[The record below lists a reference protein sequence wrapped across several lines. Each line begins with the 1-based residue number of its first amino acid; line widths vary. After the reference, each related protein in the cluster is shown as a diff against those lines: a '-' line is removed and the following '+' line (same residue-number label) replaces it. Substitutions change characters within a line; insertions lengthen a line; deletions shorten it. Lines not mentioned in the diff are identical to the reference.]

1 MFEFFIFAFV
11 TAITPGPNNSL
22 LMASGIKF
30 GRKVSIP
37 HFLGIW
43 LGFTFLFFVGGF
55 LLTYVPAEIFNYLQY
70 VGYAV
75 ITYIAYRVA
84 TTSLDTNVKG
94 STVEKPFTFI
104 QACLFQWINP
114 KGVVMAVS
122 GLTAFNITNNQGALI
137 YFLVLP
143 FCVGVWLILGEQLQN
158 SLKKNKTVARAT
170 YVILGLSMIA
180 SLLLAEGPN
189 INNLSNFIRELNFS
203 FISLIIFN

>member
-30 GRKVSIP
+30 GRKASVP

-70 VGYAV
+70 IGYAV

-84 TTSLDTNVKG
+84 NTSLDTSNKN
-94 STVEKPFTFI
+94 SYVEKPFTFI

-122 GLTAFNITNNQGALI
+122 GLTAFNITNNQGAFI

-143 FCVGVWLILGEQLQN
+143 FCVGIWLILGEQLQS
-158 SLKKNKTVARAT
+158 SLEKNKRIARGA
-170 YVILGLSMIA
+170 YVVLGISMVA
-180 SLLLAEGPN
+180 SLLLA
-189 INNLSNFIRELNFS
+189 
-203 FISLIIFN
+203 

>member
-1 MFEFFIFAFV
+1 M
-11 TAITPGPNNSL
+11 

-30 GRKVSIP
+30 GRRPSIP

-43 LGFTFLFFVGGF
+43 LGFTFLFFVGGYILSF
-55 LLTYVPAEIFNYLQY
+55 VPSEVFTYLQY

-143 FCVGVWLILGEQLQN
+143 FCVGIWLILGEQLQN
-158 SLKKNKTVARAT
+158 NLNKNKTVARAV
-170 YVILGLSMIA
+170 YVLLGVSMIA
-180 SLLLAEGPN
+180 SLLLA
-189 INNLSNFIRELNFS
+189 
-203 FISLIIFN
+203 

>member
-1 MFEFFIFAFV
+1 MARVHFFIFCRWF
-11 TAITPGPNNSL
+11 
-22 LMASGIKF
+22 
-30 GRKVSIP
+30 
-37 HFLGIW
+37 
-43 LGFTFLFFVGGF
+43 FTYLC
-55 LLTYVPAEIFNYLQY
+55 TAEIFNYLQY

-94 STVEKPFTFI
+94 STVEKPFTFV

-143 FCVGVWLILGEQLQN
+143 FCVGIWLILGEQLQN

-170 YVILGLSMIA
+170 YVVLGISMIA
-180 SLLLAEGPN
+180 SLLLA
-189 INNLSNFIRELNFS
+189 
-203 FISLIIFN
+203 

>member
-11 TAITPGPNNSL
+11 TAITPGPNNSM

-30 GRKVSIP
+30 GRKASIP
-37 HFLGIW
+37 HYLGIW

-55 LLTYVPAEIFNYLQY
+55 LLSYIPAQIFDYLQY

-75 ITYIAYRVA
+75 ITYIAYRIA
-84 TTSLDTNVKG
+84 TTSLGPDVES
-94 STVEKPFTFI
+94 STVDKPFTFI

-122 GLTAFNITNNQGALI
+122 GLTAFNITNNQGTLI

-143 FCVGVWLILGEQLQN
+143 FCVGIWLILGEQLQT
-158 SLKKNKTVARAT
+158 SLEKNKKVARLA
-170 YVILGLSMIA
+170 YVVLGISMIA
-180 SLLLAEGPN
+180 SLLLA
-189 INNLSNFIRELNFS
+189 
-203 FISLIIFN
+203 

>member
-11 TAITPGPNNSL
+11 TAITPGPNNSM

-30 GRKVSIP
+30 GRKASIP

-55 LLTYVPAEIFNYLQY
+55 LLSYIPAQIFDYLQY

-75 ITYIAYRVA
+75 ITYIAYRIA
-84 TTSLDTNVKG
+84 TTSLNANEQSSSVD
-94 STVEKPFTFI
+94 KPFTFI

-122 GLTAFNITNNQGALI
+122 GLTAFNITNNQGTLI

-143 FCVGVWLILGEQLQN
+143 FCVGIWLILGEQLQS
-158 SLKKNKTVARAT
+158 SLEKNKKVARLA
-170 YVILGLSMIA
+170 YVVLGISMIA
-180 SLLLAEGPN
+180 SLLLA
-189 INNLSNFIRELNFS
+189 
-203 FISLIIFN
+203 

>member
-30 GRKVSIP
+30 GRKASIP

-75 ITYIAYRVA
+75 ITYIAYKVA
-84 TTSLDTNVKG
+84 STSLDTNNKK
-94 STVEKPFTFI
+94 SYVEKPFTFT

-122 GLTAFNITNNQGALI
+122 GLTAFNITNNQGAFI

-143 FCVGVWLILGEQLQN
+143 FCVGIWLILGEQLRN
-158 SLKKNKTVARAT
+158 SLEKNKRVARTT
-170 YVILGLSMIA
+170 YIVLGISMVA
-180 SLLLAEGPN
+180 SLLLA
-189 INNLSNFIRELNFS
+189 
-203 FISLIIFN
+203 

>member
-30 GRKVSIP
+30 GRKASIP

-84 TTSLDTNVKG
+84 STSLDTNNKN
-94 STVEKPFTFI
+94 SYVEKPFTFL

-122 GLTAFNITNNQGALI
+122 GLTAFNITNNEGAFI

-143 FCVGVWLILGEQLQN
+143 FCVGIWLILGEQLKS
-158 SLKKNKTVARAT
+158 SLEKNKTIARTT
-170 YVILGLSMIA
+170 YVVLGISMVA
-180 SLLLAEGPN
+180 SLLLA
-189 INNLSNFIRELNFS
+189 
-203 FISLIIFN
+203 

>member
-30 GRKVSIP
+30 GKKASVP

-70 VGYAV
+70 VGYVV

-84 TTSLDTNVKG
+84 NTSLDTNNKN
-94 STVEKPFTFI
+94 SYVEKPFTFI

-122 GLTAFNITNNQGALI
+122 GLTAFNITNNQGAFI

-143 FCVGVWLILGEQLQN
+143 FCVGIWLILGEQLKY
-158 SLKKNKTVARAT
+158 SLEKNKRIARAT
-170 YVILGLSMIA
+170 YVVLGISMVA
-180 SLLLAEGPN
+180 SLLLA
-189 INNLSNFIRELNFS
+189 
-203 FISLIIFN
+203 

>member
-30 GRKVSIP
+30 GRKASIP

-55 LLTYVPAEIFNYLQY
+55 LLTYVPAEMFNYLQY

-75 ITYIAYRVA
+75 NTYIAYRVA

-94 STVEKPFTFI
+94 SAVEKPFTFI

-143 FCVGVWLILGEQLQN
+143 FCVGIWLILGEQLQN
-158 SLKKNKTVARAT
+158 SLKKNKTVARAA
-170 YVILGLSMIA
+170 YVVLGISMIA
-180 SLLLAEGPN
+180 SLLLA
-189 INNLSNFIRELNFS
+189 
-203 FISLIIFN
+203 

>member
-1 MFEFFIFAFV
+1 MFEFFWIFAFV

-30 GRKVSIP
+30 GRKKSIP

-55 LLTYVPAEIFNYLQY
+55 LLHIFQLKFLIIFNML
-70 VGYAV
+70 VTRLLHILHTGLPLL
-75 ITYIAYRVA
+75 
-84 TTSLDTNVKG
+84 LDTNVKG

-143 FCVGVWLILGEQLQN
+143 FCVGIWLILGEQLQN
-158 SLKKNKTVARAT
+158 SLKKNKTVARAA
-170 YVILGLSMIA
+170 YVV
-180 SLLLAEGPN
+180 LA
-189 INNLSNFIRELNFS
+189 
-203 FISLIIFN
+203 

>member
-11 TAITPGPNNSL
+11 TAITPGPNNSM

-30 GRKVSIP
+30 GRKASIP
-37 HFLGIW
+37 HYLGIW

-55 LLTYVPAEIFNYLQY
+55 LLSYIPAQVFDYLQY

-75 ITYIAYRVA
+75 ITYIAYRIA
-84 TTSLDTNVKG
+84 TTSLGADGESSAVD
-94 STVEKPFTFI
+94 KPFTFI

-122 GLTAFNITNNQGALI
+122 GLTAFNITNNQGTLI

-143 FCVGVWLILGEQLQN
+143 FCVGIWLILGEQLQT
-158 SLKKNKTVARAT
+158 SLEKNKKVDRLA
-170 YVILGLSMIA
+170 YVVLGISMIA
-180 SLLLAEGPN
+180 SLLLA
-189 INNLSNFIRELNFS
+189 
-203 FISLIIFN
+203 

>member
-11 TAITPGPNNSL
+11 TAITPGPNNSM

-30 GRKVSIP
+30 GRKASIP

-55 LLTYVPAEIFNYLQY
+55 LLSYVPAQIFDYLQY

-75 ITYIAYRVA
+75 ITYIAYRIA
-84 TTSLDTNVKG
+84 TTSLDTNKETSSVD
-94 STVEKPFTFI
+94 KPFTFV

-143 FCVGVWLILGEQLQN
+143 FCVGIWLILGEQLQN
-158 SLKKNKTVARAT
+158 SLEKNKSVARAT
-170 YVILGLSMIA
+170 YVVLALSMIA
-180 SLLLAEGPN
+180 SLLLA
-189 INNLSNFIRELNFS
+189 
-203 FISLIIFN
+203 

>member
-30 GRKVSIP
+30 GRKASIP

-55 LLTYVPAEIFNYLQY
+55 LLTYIPAEILNYLQY

-84 TTSLDTNVKG
+84 TTSLESNKKRA
-94 STVEKPFTFI
+94 TVDKPFTFI

-122 GLTAFNITNNQGALI
+122 GLTAFNITNNQGAFI

-143 FCVGVWLILGEQLQN
+143 FCVGIWLILGEQLQN
-158 SLKKNKTVARAT
+158 TLGRNEKIARAT
-170 YVILGLSMIA
+170 YVVLGISMIA
-180 SLLLAEGPN
+180 SLLLA
-189 INNLSNFIRELNFS
+189 
-203 FISLIIFN
+203 

>member
-30 GRKVSIP
+30 GRKASIP

-55 LLTYVPAEIFNYLQY
+55 LLTYVPAEIFDYIQY

-75 ITYIAYRVA
+75 IIYIAYRVA
-84 TTSLDTNVKG
+84 TIPLDTNVKG
-94 STVEKPFTFI
+94 SNVEKPFTFI

-143 FCVGVWLILGEQLQN
+143 FCVGIWLILGEQLQN
-158 SLKKNKTVARAT
+158 SLKKNKKVARAT
-170 YVILGLSMIA
+170 YVVLGISMVA
-180 SLLLAEGPN
+180 SLLLA
-189 INNLSNFIRELNFS
+189 
-203 FISLIIFN
+203 

>member
-11 TAITPGPNNSL
+11 TAITPGPNNSM

-30 GRKVSIP
+30 GRKASIP
-37 HFLGIW
+37 QYLGIW

-55 LLTYVPAEIFNYLQY
+55 LLSYIPAQVFDYLQY

-75 ITYIAYRVA
+75 ITYIAYRIA
-84 TTSLDTNVKG
+84 TTSLGPDVES
-94 STVEKPFTFI
+94 STVDKPFTFI

-122 GLTAFNITNNQGALI
+122 GLTAFNITNNQGTLI

-143 FCVGVWLILGEQLQN
+143 FCVGIWLILGEQLQT
-158 SLKKNKTVARAT
+158 SLEKNKKVARLA
-170 YVILGLSMIA
+170 YVVLGISMIA
-180 SLLLAEGPN
+180 SLLLA
-189 INNLSNFIRELNFS
+189 
-203 FISLIIFN
+203 

>member
-11 TAITPGPNNSL
+11 TAITPGPNNSM

-30 GRKVSIP
+30 GRKASIP
-37 HFLGIW
+37 HYLGIW

-55 LLTYVPAEIFNYLQY
+55 LLSYIPAQIFDYLQY

-75 ITYIAYRVA
+75 ITYIAYRIA
-84 TTSLDTNVKG
+84 TTSLGPDG
-94 STVEKPFTFI
+94 ESSTVDKPFTFI

-122 GLTAFNITNNQGALI
+122 GLTGFNIPNNQGTLI

-143 FCVGVWLILGEQLQN
+143 FCVGIWLILGEQLQT
-158 SLKKNKTVARAT
+158 SLEKNKKVARLA
-170 YVILGLSMIA
+170 YVVLGISMIA
-180 SLLLAEGPN
+180 SLLLA
-189 INNLSNFIRELNFS
+189 
-203 FISLIIFN
+203 

>member
-30 GRKVSIP
+30 GRKASIP
-37 HFLGIW
+37 HFFGIW

-55 LLTYVPAEIFNYLQY
+55 LLTYVPAEIFDYLQY

-143 FCVGVWLILGEQLQN
+143 FCVGIWLILGEQLQN
-158 SLKKNKTVARAT
+158 SLEKNKTVARAT
-170 YVILGLSMIA
+170 YVVLGISMIA
-180 SLLLAEGPN
+180 SLLLA
-189 INNLSNFIRELNFS
+189 
-203 FISLIIFN
+203 

>member
-30 GRKVSIP
+30 GRKASIP

-55 LLTYVPAEIFNYLQY
+55 LLTYVPAEIFDYIQY

-75 ITYIAYRVA
+75 IIYIAYRVA
-84 TTSLDTNVKG
+84 TTPLDTNVKG
-94 STVEKPFTFI
+94 SIVEKPFTFI

-114 KGVVMAVS
+114 KGVFMAVS

-143 FCVGVWLILGEQLQN
+143 FCVGIWLILGEQLQN

-170 YVILGLSMIA
+170 YVVLGISMIA
-180 SLLLAEGPN
+180 SLLLA
-189 INNLSNFIRELNFS
+189 
-203 FISLIIFN
+203 